1 MSGIAKTVEI
11 QPSIIPSQANIE
23 PPKGIVGYEWQGV
36 PIDVFR
42 TFSTE
47 MSTLPTKDIEKLRDI
62 TEWAKSKVGSE
73 GSIGDVLQKISEVRQ
88 KLGSPALNDRSF
100 SKVWE
105 YVKLQ
110 KIADE
115 AVKRQQAMFAPRLI

>member
-1 MSGIAKTVEI
+1 MSIAKSTDI
-11 QPSIIPSQANIE
+11 QPTLTAPVLPSAPIPS
-23 PPKGIVGYEWQGV
+23 VSSFEWQGV

-42 TFSTE
+42 TFNTE
-47 MSTLPTKDIEKLRDI
+47 MSTVPAKDIQQLKDI
-62 TEWAKSKVGSE
+62 TDWAKSKVGNE
-73 GSIGDVLQKISEVRQ
+73 GTIGDILSKISEIRQ
-88 KLGSPALNDRSF
+88 KVGQPIINGKSY

-115 AVKRQQAMFAPRLI
+115 ALKRQQSLNAPRVI